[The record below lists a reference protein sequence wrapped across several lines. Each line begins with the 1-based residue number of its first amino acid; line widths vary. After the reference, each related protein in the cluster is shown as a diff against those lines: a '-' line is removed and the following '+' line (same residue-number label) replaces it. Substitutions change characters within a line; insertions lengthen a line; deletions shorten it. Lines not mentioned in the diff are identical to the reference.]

1 MFTRVAGV
9 WPEKANLLPDDGSP
23 SDVFGWSVALDGDTV
38 VIGAR
43 KDGDNGVNS
52 GSAYVFRL
60 LPCGDGILDP
70 DEECDDGNNISC
82 DGCSA
87 ICEHEMGFVCGDGGL
102 NTDCGE
108 ECDDGNNEDG
118 DGCSAD
124 CTLEEPVPAASYQ
137 GVLVLVLLLL
147 TASMTVLLWRRRS
160 AA

>member
-1 MFTRVAGV
+1 M
-9 WPEKANLLPDDGSP
+9 NHILPDDGSP

-43 KDGDNGVNS
+43 KDADNGVNS

-124 CTLEEPVPAASYQ
+124 CTLEEPVPAVSHQ
-137 GVLVLVLLLL
+137 GMIALLLLL
-147 TASMTVLLWRRRS
+147 TITTAILLWRRRS